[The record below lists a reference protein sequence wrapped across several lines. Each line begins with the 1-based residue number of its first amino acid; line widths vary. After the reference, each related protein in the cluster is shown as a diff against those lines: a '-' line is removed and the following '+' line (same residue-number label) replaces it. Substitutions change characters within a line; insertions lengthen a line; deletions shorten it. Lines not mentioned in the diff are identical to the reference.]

1 MRKIS
6 KIEPTMPAVA
16 AKKKVAGYARISME
30 SERMHHSLS
39 AQISYYNAL
48 IQKKPEW
55 EFAGVYADDG
65 ISGTGTAKRSE
76 FLRMIA
82 DCEAGKIDIILTKSI
97 QRFARNTVDL
107 LETVRHLKDIGVE
120 VRFEKE
126 NINSMSSDG
135 ELMLS
140 ILASFAQEESRS
152 ISENFTWGHRKRFA
166 DGKVSF
172 AYSRFLRYEKG
183 PDGTIVVV
191 PEQAKTVKLIYKLFL
206 DGMTMHTI
214 AGELTKRGIKTPGGK
229 DKWNQSTVRSILTNE
244 KYKGDALLQKSYTV
258 DFLTKKT
265 KTNEGEVPQY
275 YVENNHEA
283 IIDPQIFELVQAEI
297 AKRNKGKERYSG
309 VSIFSTK
316 VQCAECGGWYGPKV
330 WHSNDK
336 YRRIIYQCNNKFR
349 NKTGCSTPHLTEYE
363 IKEYFIKAMNRLIT
377 EKDEIIAN
385 TEMIRKMLCDNSELE
400 TKRDALQGEIAVTV
414 ELTQNAVVENAR
426 VAQDQDDYNKRYN
439 ALVERYDRLKA
450 QYDEVSTA
458 ITDNEARYEQMG
470 RFITVLKDQTGI
482 ITEFDDAI
490 WGSLVEKIVVKS
502 KEDVTVVFKD
512 GTEMKV
518 E

>member
-1 MRKIS
+1 
-6 KIEPTMPAVA
+6 
-16 AKKKVAGYARISME
+16 
-30 SERMHHSLS
+30 
-39 AQISYYNAL
+39 
-48 IQKKPEW
+48 
-55 EFAGVYADDG
+55 
-65 ISGTGTAKRSE
+65 
-76 FLRMIA
+76 
-82 DCEAGKIDIILTKSI
+82 
-97 QRFARNTVDL
+97 
-107 LETVRHLKDIGVE
+107 
-120 VRFEKE
+120 
-126 NINSMSSDG
+126 
-135 ELMLS
+135 
-140 ILASFAQEESRS
+140 
-152 ISENFTWGHRKRFA
+152 
-166 DGKVSF
+166 
-172 AYSRFLRYEKG
+172 
-183 PDGTIVVV
+183 
-191 PEQAKTVKLIYKLFL
+191 
-206 DGMTMHTI
+206 MHTI

-297 AKRNKGKERYSG
+297 AKQNKGKERYSG

-316 VQCAECGGWYGPKV
+316 VQYAECGGWYGSKV

-349 NKTGCSTPHLTEYE
+349 NKTGCSTPHLTEYK
-363 IKEYFIKAMNRLIT
+363 IKEYFIKALNRLIT

-385 TEMIRKMLCDNSELE
+385 TEMIQKMLCDNSELE
-400 TKRDALQGEIAVTV
+400 AKRDVLQEEIAVTV
-414 ELTQNAVVENAR
+414 ELTQNAVAENAR

-450 QYDEVSTA
+450 QYDGVSTA
-458 ITDNEARYEQMG
+458 ISDNEARYEQMG
-470 RFITVLKDQTGI
+470 RFITVLKDQEGV
-482 ITEFDDAI
+482 ITEFDDAL
-490 WGSLVEKIVVKS
+490 WSSLVEKIVVKS

-512 GTEMKV
+512 GTKMKA